1 MSDETARQGTVIDA
15 SDPQRLQQ
23 ALEMALHYRGDVTI
37 TRRSSGARVEGYVF
51 DNTAGTS
58 GKAPVVRI
66 IPTEGDRVT
75 IPVDDVAE
83 IQFSGRDTA
92 EGKSFETWMKRYVE
106 RKLAGKKAN
115 IESEPLG

>member
-15 SDPQRLQQ
+15 SDPQRLKQ

-37 TRRSSGARVEGYVF
+37 TRGSSGARVEGYVF
-51 DNTAGTS
+51 DNTAGTN

-66 IPTEGDRVT
+66 VPAEGDRVT

-92 EGKSFETWMKRYVE
+92 EGRSFETWMKRYVE